1 MCWVS
6 LPAHVN
12 GCSMVLG
19 QKFLGNPDP
28 GFRRCCCVQHS
39 HVQVLIL
46 MALHCHKVMRL
57 SGCLLGHSLLS
68 SLPGV
73 WHLARGSQTQK
84 DLGVQL
90 PAFSHNMHSE
100 LSTLGC
106 VSRALAISFEWWHR
120 AEFRQIQMEPGSISR
135 YLSSALQIR
144 RCIFC
149 RAENCQEGNLKLR
162 LLPRHSPHCLNNL
175 TIMGID
181 SWLLILT
188 VTYD

>member
-1 MCWVS
+1 MCCVS

-12 GCSMVLG
+12 GYRMVLEL
-19 QKFLGNPDP
+19 KFLGNPDP
-28 GFRRCCCVQHS
+28 GFRRCCSAQHS
-39 HVQVLIL
+39 HVQLLTL
-46 MALHCHKVMRL
+46 MALHCHEVM
-57 SGCLLGHSLLS
+57 GPPGHLLGHPLLS

-73 WHLARGSQTQK
+73 WHLPRGSQTQ
-84 DLGVQL
+84 L
-90 PAFSHNMHSE
+90 PAFRHDTLKWH
-100 LSTLGC
+100 TLGC
-106 VSRALAISFEWWHR
+106 VSRSLAISSEWCHR
-120 AEFRQIQMEPGSISR
+120 AEFRQIRMKPGSISR
-135 YLSSALQIR
+135 YLSSTRQIR

-149 RAENCQEGNLKLR
+149 KAENCQEGNLKLR